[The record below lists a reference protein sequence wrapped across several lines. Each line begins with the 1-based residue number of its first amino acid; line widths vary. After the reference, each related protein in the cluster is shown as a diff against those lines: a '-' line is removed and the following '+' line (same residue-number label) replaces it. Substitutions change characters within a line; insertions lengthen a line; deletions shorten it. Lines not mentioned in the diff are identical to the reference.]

1 MPKKLR
7 FKHDGT
13 RLEKER
19 KKGRKKGEG
28 KRDGGALRVSDHV
41 LPTIQLTRDTLGLLE
56 SLGETLSRAKP
67 PTDIPFASSPPQSP
81 FPAHKADPKCLL
93 SSSYTSCKNI
103 TNIRIAVSRGRRE
116 HFELSPY
123 RSSRPT
129 RDAHAAGSNHPPLP
143 FVTFEFKR
151 SRGRT
156 RRT

>member
-67 PTDIPFASSPPQSP
+67 PTDIPFASPSPPPITLPRTQSRSEMPPFLFVYIVQEYYEYSYCGFAWTTRAFRAFALSIEPANARCTRSRFQPPPSP
-81 FPAHKADPKCLL
+81 F
-93 SSSYTSCKNI
+93 
-103 TNIRIAVSRGRRE
+103 R
-116 HFELSPY
+116 HF
-123 RSSRPT
+123 R
-129 RDAHAAGSNHPPLP
+129 
-143 FVTFEFKR
+143 V
-151 SRGRT
+151 
-156 RRT
+156 